1 MILTNK
7 TGEAARIFKD
17 SRNPRRDLINIG
29 KLCINN
35 VIDLLIPY
43 NEFQYDHQYDF
54 HKDEESLT
62 KNYDVMYFF
71 NLYYDLKATKFS
83 YIDAASLFSESV
95 RILCCYKR
103 CCASIL

>member
-43 NEFQYDHQYDF
+43 NEFQYEHQYDID
-54 HKDEESLT
+54 KDEENLT

-71 NLYYDLKATKFS
+71 NLYYDLKSNTFS
-83 YIDAASLFSESV
+83 YIDPISMFSEHI
-95 RILCCYKR
+95 RILCYY
-103 CCASIL
+103 